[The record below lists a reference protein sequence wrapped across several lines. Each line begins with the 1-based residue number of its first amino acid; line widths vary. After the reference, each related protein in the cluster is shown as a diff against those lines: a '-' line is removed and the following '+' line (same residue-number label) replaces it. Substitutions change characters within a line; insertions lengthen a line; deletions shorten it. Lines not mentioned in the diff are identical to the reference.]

1 MKLGKCVFDDVA
13 NDRPTKNDQFNGIQS
28 FITVC
33 PADVLK
39 RLCFR
44 KKFAP
49 YLSWLDSEQKLE
61 KLFLEFLKQ
70 KFA

>member
-13 NDRPTKNDQFNGIQS
+13 NECLAKADQFDAIQF
-28 FITVC
+28 FIPTSQ
-33 PADVLK
+33 ADVLK

-49 YLSWLDSEQKLE
+49 YLSRIDSEQELE

-70 KFA
+70 KLA